1 MKETPKGKVESTFAD
16 RLRQTRI
23 AQHHTQA
30 EMATMLGIERSSY
43 TYYET
48 GKTQPNLKT
57 LKKLKRILNVSI
69 DYLVGD

>member
-1 MKETPKGKVESTFAD
+1 MKELPKGTTESTFAD

-23 AQHHTQA
+23 SQHLTQA
-30 EMATMLGIERSSY
+30 EMAARLGIERSSY

-57 LKKLKRILNVSI
+57 LKKLKQILDVSI